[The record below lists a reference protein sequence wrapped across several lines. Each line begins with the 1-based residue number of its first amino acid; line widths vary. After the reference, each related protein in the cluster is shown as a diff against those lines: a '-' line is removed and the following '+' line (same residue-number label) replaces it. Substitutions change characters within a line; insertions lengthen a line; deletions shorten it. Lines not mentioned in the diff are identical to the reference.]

1 MNRVTL
7 ITGGARSGKSR
18 YALEL
23 ADTDARRVF
32 IATAEPCDE
41 EMRARI
47 EKHRSARGS
56 AFDTIEEPYDLAG
69 ALRAMPT
76 GTGVAVIDCLTVWL
90 GNLMYRH
97 GEEQTDYPEVG
108 EFLAAVE
115 SPACNLLI
123 VTNEVGFGIVPDN
136 PLGRRFRD
144 MAGVVN
150 QEVARRADRVVM
162 MVCGHPMVVK
172 ERKER

>member
-1 MNRVTL
+1 MNRATL

-23 ADTDARRVF
+23 ADAYARRVF

-41 EMRARI
+41 EMRTRI
-47 EKHRSARGS
+47 QKHRTARG
-56 AFDTIEEPYDLAG
+56 AGFDTIEEPCDLAG
-69 ALRAMPT
+69 ALRTLPT

-97 GEEQTDYPEVG
+97 GEYQTDYPEVG

-136 PLGRRFRD
+136 ALSRCFRD
-144 MAGVVN
+144 LAGTVN
-150 QEVARRADRVVM
+150 QEVARRSDRVVM
-162 MVCGHPMVVK
+162 MVCGYPMVVK
-172 ERKER
+172 ERRER